1 MYEFTSAINNMT
13 TFWLQSA
20 YQTLTVGPDNQ
31 LQVTDDFL
39 RTYLLRPE
47 LNLVPESCDAERTLH
62 KRLSDDPRAEIAD
75 AEIAAMADVDIQ
87 VNYQVWLRYRA
98 KLLAASSLENFYM
111 SLFKGDGVDVPPLFI
126 GLLAQIF
133 VRHILGEDCHP
144 LDARMGELFFRTQKI
159 SVLEDSIVMGA
170 DEEVVDRNAKAGENG
185 DIMDLLKG
193 KSMTMR
199 SIDLDVLHEE
209 NADLYWEQNEEYAF
223 AIQLNFG
230 QPPINHFSRL
240 LEKWIA
246 HFLGVKVRV
255 TPMQQIT
262 DPKWSWHVGLDAVA
276 TDILNKLYN
285 KETVDPDEL
294 EKIICLFRLDFIDE
308 AAVSQAQV
316 GKPVY
321 MGIAMNDQKQ
331 LKLKPQNLLFNLPL
345 AKVS

>member
-1 MYEFTSAINNMT
+1 MT
-13 TFWLQSA
+13 NFWSHSA
-20 YQTLTVGPDNQ
+20 YKTLAVGLDKQ

-47 LNLVPESCDAERTLH
+47 LNLVPESCDVERVLH
-62 KRLSDDPRAEIAD
+62 QRLNANPRAVISDEEIAG
-75 AEIAAMADVDIQ
+75 MADPDIQ

-126 GLLAQIF
+126 SQLAQIF
-133 VRHILGEDCHP
+133 IRHILGEDCHP

-159 SVLEDSIVMGA
+159 TVLEDGVVMGA
-170 DEEVVDRNAKAGENG
+170 DDEVVTRNAQAGETGN
-185 DIMDLLKG
+185 ILDLLKS
-193 KSMTMR
+193 KSMSMR

-209 NADLYWEQNEEYAF
+209 NAELYWGKSEDYDF
-223 AIQLNFG
+223 AVQLNFG
-230 QPPINHFSRL
+230 QPPINHFCRV
-240 LEKWIA
+240 LEKWVQ
-246 HFLGVKVRV
+246 HFLGAQVRI
-255 TPMQQIT
+255 TPMQQIS
-262 DPKWSWHVGLDAVA
+262 DPKWSWHVGLDAAA

-285 KETVDPDEL
+285 KETVDTDEL
-294 EKIICLFRLDFIDE
+294 EKVICLFRLDFIDE
-308 AAVSQAQV
+308 AAVTQSQA

-321 MGIAMNDQKQ
+321 MGIAMNDDKQ